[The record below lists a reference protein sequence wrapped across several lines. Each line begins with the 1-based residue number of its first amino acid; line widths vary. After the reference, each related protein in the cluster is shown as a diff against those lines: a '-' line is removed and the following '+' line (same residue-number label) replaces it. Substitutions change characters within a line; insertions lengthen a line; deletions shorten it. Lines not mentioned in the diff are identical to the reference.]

1 MYKKSESVL
10 PFYSLIEKN
19 PQAHVCLL
27 DMCLKESDPV
37 FSVSSFLLP

>member
-19 PQAHVCLL
+19 PQAQICPL
-27 DMCLKESDPV
+27 DMRLKESDPV
-37 FSVSSFLLP
+37 FCVSSRLLP